1 MKEAMRITLNL
12 ALICLFI
19 GISLGLVYCWTQP
32 QIVRVQKEQ
41 STLTRRQLLPQ
52 AAKFIESEI
61 RETTGEG
68 KEVHYRISE
77 GLDSGG
83 KTTGYI
89 IDLESIGYSS
99 FIRIMYGVN
108 EKGEI
113 TGVNIV
119 SQGETPGLGT
129 LIKKPEFL
137 HQFLKKSPEKLELRK
152 NEDPYKDHEEYVA
165 ALTGATISSRA
176 VTEGI
181 RRSLRALMKEKKVG
195 LPLDNDPGKDR
206 KE

>member
-1 MKEAMRITLNL
+1 MKEMLKITLNL

-19 GISLGLVYCWTQP
+19 GVSLGLVYCWTQP

-41 STLTRRQLLPQ
+41 SEFTRHSLLPQ
-52 AAKFIESEI
+52 AATFVESVISEQADNL
-61 RETTGEG
+61 

-77 GLDSGG
+77 GFDKNG
-83 KTTGYI
+83 KTMGYI

-108 EKGEI
+108 EKYEI
-113 TGVNIV
+113 TGVNII

-129 LIKKPEFL
+129 LIMKKEFL
-137 HQFLKKSPEKLELRK
+137 NQFINKSPERLELRR
-152 NEDPYKDHEEYVA
+152 NEDPYRDHEDYVA

-181 RRSLRALMKEKKVG
+181 QRSLRALMKEKG
-195 LPLDNDPGKDR
+195 IHLDTPDKGRGDSP
-206 KE
+206 